1 MDKLLLIVSKRGPLL
16 LALAQ
21 KIWVTHAE
29 VYYCKCSNTI
39 RTIHTVCIV
48 YYCILPISAEF
59 FKYCILLCT
68 HIKAASN
75 SDMYTIS
82 VKSTGLP
89 NKCMVVRSSSSEPG
103 LRSRGGC
110 PWNKA
115 VWAGLTDQACCKTSC
130 CWILLR
136 RCYENVSERESDTL
150 LFFSVQRCHR
160 CHRVVITWNM
170 IIREIVAS
178 KKSHDKSLSISLTLS

>member
-115 VWAGLTDQACCKTSC
+115 VWAGLLIRPVVKQAAAEFCCVVVTKTS
-130 CWILLR
+130 
-136 RCYENVSERESDTL
+136 VKERVTRYY
-150 LFFSVQRCHR
+150 FFCVQRCHR
-160 CHRVVITWNM
+160 RHRVVITWNM

-178 KKSHDKSLSISLTLS
+178 KKSHDESLSISLTLS

>member
-1 MDKLLLIVSKRGPLL
+1 MKKKNRLIWPQTSASFQYLVTMIGYYSLSRKEAPLL

-150 LFFSVQRCHR
+150 LFFLCS
-160 CHRVVITWNM
+160 
-170 IIREIVAS
+170 
-178 KKSHDKSLSISLTLS
+178 TLSSSS